1 MNKKRKVAIIL
12 ASVAVVICSAAFI
25 YSEKNKIKSAVQN
38 SSDKEPSP
46 ENIEDIPPSI
56 IDNVAPDVEQK
67 FKAEAKDFEVHD
79 KDGNEIRLS
88 DYKGQYV
95 ILNFWNSSCAPCTKQ
110 LPYFEEAIKKY
121 EGQVKF
127 LMINIVDGE
136 SETIGSA
143 LKYLKDNNINIDTTF
158 DDHYDVRINY
168 KIATLPRTIFI
179 DKNGLIQKDAK
190 FELNEETL
198 ETQIQ
203 NLINSEN

>member
-79 KDGNEIRLS
+79 KL
-88 DYKGQYV
+88 
-95 ILNFWNSSCAPCTKQ
+95 
-110 LPYFEEAIKKY
+110 
-121 EGQVKF
+121 
-127 LMINIVDGE
+127 
-136 SETIGSA
+136 
-143 LKYLKDNNINIDTTF
+143 
-158 DDHYDVRINY
+158 
-168 KIATLPRTIFI
+168 
-179 DKNGLIQKDAK
+179 
-190 FELNEETL
+190 
-198 ETQIQ
+198 
-203 NLINSEN
+203 